1 MKLFFL
7 LIPLLTF
14 GQFNSETFL
23 FTSVEVD
30 VRNALVGSDVN
41 EAAIDGVF
49 NVGFRD
55 KTFQIQ
61 ASYENFRA
69 IDFYSFGFKG
79 GYVFNYEGHFNYL
92 LLGGISLIQRNVEW
106 TKRLNTSVSLN
117 GQVEYHFSRVFLL
130 VRIEGRYRGD
140 LKEVIPS
147 VYGGV
152 GVKF

>member
-7 LIPLLTF
+7 LIPLLAF
-14 GQFNSETFL
+14 SQFQPETFL
-23 FTSVEVD
+23 FTSVELD
-30 VRNALVGSDVN
+30 IRNALVGSDVN

-79 GYVFNYEGHFNYL
+79 GYVFNYEGNFNYL
-92 LLGGISLIQRNVEW
+92 LLGGISLIQRNVQW
-106 TKRLNTSVSLN
+106 TKRLNASVSLN
-117 GQVEYHFSRVFLL
+117 GQIEYHLNRVFLL

-140 LKEVIPS
+140 LKKVIGS
-147 VYGGV
+147 GYIGIGI
-152 GVKF
+152 KL

>member
-7 LIPLLTF
+7 LIPLLAF
-14 GQFNSETFL
+14 GQFQPETFL
-23 FTSVEVD
+23 FTSVELD
-30 VRNALVGSDVN
+30 IRNALVGSDVN

-79 GYVFNYEGHFNYL
+79 GYVFNYEGNFNYL
-92 LLGGISLIQRNVEW
+92 LLGGISLIQRNVQW
-106 TKRLNTSVSLN
+106 TKRLNASVSLN
-117 GQVEYHFSRVFLL
+117 GQIEYHLNRVFLL

-140 LKEVIPS
+140 LKKVIGS
-147 VYGGV
+147 GYIGIGI
-152 GVKF
+152 KL